1 MADYDLIYPGLR
13 IDDVLET
20 AYELQ
25 QQGYIFRGVASEFS
39 GTPTERTWLITGEGS
54 TGYGF
59 TTAVPKGCVG
69 ICLFNGSTWSG
80 KVVRVV
86 TLDAAPTS
94 GSTNAVQ
101 SGAVYS
107 MVNTIATSISNALDS
122 LTFQETTVS
131 GDEGIKLVQSLL
143 MTSQGVTDILT
154 SFTILAATTSKAGLL
169 SASDKAKLDAILTNI
184 RSMVVT
190 DTTLTPNQGTE
201 LTESLKWTVGGVQE
215 VISAFTILAATT
227 SKAGLMSA
235 EDKTKL
241 NTLFADGYKFAGIAV
256 PSTVPMSTDAKIF
269 YIATQ
274 AGNYAS
280 FDNIDL
286 TNGINVLMYSGSA
299 WSSAQIIG
307 IDKSPKAD
315 SHNFVESGGVYNWV
329 RSIGSKANSIYNG
342 YFLDLNHV
350 FSGTYYTY
358 TSSQLYDTAWVCLQ
372 QGASQVTIT
381 GATPFRI
388 RYFSS
393 LDVLNESTNIS
404 YNTTGVV
411 PTGAKLALV
420 AFLKSSNPSGYDNLV
435 ISQDNL
441 VDMMS
446 DNLPK
451 GLYMHKNHIMSIN
464 HTEQTFRYVF
474 DKDWDCFH
482 VVLGGEEKINIS
494 GFSGNYRFFDTMD
507 VFTGENVYTNLI
519 ETNSTGVIPE
529 GAVMCTISVNKE
541 NYPNGYGDFRLV
553 RTWPDNKDDIRTSN
567 LLVNKGF
574 YIDYNHVLSIN
585 MANEAIYYYGLSTFD
600 CAIINV
606 EGCSSVILHGVTSD
620 QNYRFFNSTD
630 ILDGGSG
637 TNIYDKHVG
646 VNKSGVV
653 PEGAVICVC
662 SMRKTDY
669 PDGYNDFYLERQYN
683 NGGSGQG
690 TKKKIRM
697 LLIGNS
703 ATDDALSYVPFIMQ
717 NMGVDVDF
725 QIGIAMMSS
734 STLEDH
740 LDNFENETAAY
751 SFRLYTEGS
760 SWQNFASKT
769 IQWMLD
775 NYQWDIVS
783 LQQAQPQKTNTYQPY
798 LNQLINLI
806 SGYVDY
812 PIKFIW
818 YQTHIFSAKNNG
830 GAPRSEATITEY
842 YEAEAAY
849 TQSILENTL
858 CEYVVPVS
866 TAIQNARGI
875 ITLKTIGDYANNPN
889 NTTGFGYLN
898 ANDGVHLQEGLPCQI
913 AAYTFIMSIL
923 DIYGFKEY
931 SINGENTRVTAEW
944 TQWKNIPSPH
954 GDPVGSTDANCLMAQ
969 KCVVMAMKN
978 KFQVTDMSYIINPT

>member
-1 MADYDLIYPGLR
+1 MKVSTTDGGIER
-13 IDDVLET
+13 I
-20 AYELQ
+20 
-25 QQGYIFRGVASEFS
+25 
-39 GTPTERTWLITGEGS
+39 
-54 TGYGF
+54 
-59 TTAVPKGCVG
+59 
-69 ICLFNGSTWSG
+69 
-80 KVVRVV
+80 
-86 TLDAAPTS
+86 
-94 GSTNAVQ
+94 
-101 SGAVYS
+101 
-107 MVNTIATSISNALDS
+107 
-122 LTFQETTVS
+122 
-131 GDEGIKLVQSLL
+131 
-143 MTSQGVTDILT
+143 MTY
-154 SFTILAATTSKAGLL
+154 FTILAATAEKAGLLSAADKQKLDAMLGNLRSLEIDDTTAYADLGTKIVESIKATIGGTEETISTFQILAATASKAGLL
-169 SASDKAKLDAILTNI
+169 SAADKAKLDAILGNL
-184 RSMVVT
+184 RSLEID
-190 DTTLTPNQGTE
+190 DTTATADLGDKIVESIKATIGDTE
-201 LTESLKWTVGGVQE
+201 ET
-215 VISAFTILAATT
+215 ISTFQILAATA
-227 SKAGLMSA
+227 SKAGLLSA
-235 EDKTKL
+235 ADKAKL
-241 NTLFADGYKFAGIAV
+241 DALWSSGYQFAGIAT
-256 PSTVPMSTDAKIF
+256 PSTTPVSTTSKIF
-269 YIATQ
+269 YIATE
-274 AGNYAS
+274 AGTYFNAV
-280 FDNIDL
+280 
-286 TNGINVLMYSGSA
+286 TVTQGINILSWNGTSWSA
-299 WSSAQIIG
+299 VQVVG
-307 IDKSPKAD
+307 IDDEPTAD
-315 SHNFVESGGVYNWV
+315 SENLAESGGIYKWI
-329 RSIGSKANSIYNG
+329 RKIGSKANSAFNS
-342 YFLDLNHV
+342 YFLDLDHV
-350 FSGTYYTY
+350 FSGELYRYVR
-358 TSSQLYDTAWVCLQ
+358 SSSYDTAWVCLM

-474 DKDWDCFH
+474 NKDWDCFH

-541 NYPNGYGDFRLV
+541 NYPNGYGNFRLV

-637 TNIYDKHVG
+637 TNIYDKYVG

-751 SFRLYTEGS
+751 GFRLYTEGT
-760 SWQNFASKT
+760 SWQNYPSKT

-783 LQQAQPQKTNTYQPY
+783 LQQAGPQKIDTYQPY

-818 YQTHIFSAKNNG
+818 YQTHIFSAQNNG

-842 YEAEAAY
+842 YEAEAEY
-849 TQSILENTL
+849 TQGILENTL

-889 NTTGFGYLN
+889 NETGFGYLN
-898 ANDGVHLQEGLPCQI
+898 YYDGVHLQEGLPCQI
-913 AAYTFIMSIL
+913 AAYTFILAIL

-931 SINGENTRVTAEW
+931 SINGETTRVTSDW
-944 TQWKNIPSPH
+944 TQGKNIPSPH

-969 KCVVMAMKN
+969 KCAIMAIKN
-978 KFQVTDMSYIINPT
+978 PFEVTDMSYIINPT